1 MKAIQAMVKHD
12 FAPLLS
18 KPREKVHTVVGRYVR
33 ARREDLVGDVTLHR
47 ATRAWI
53 NQMITDLQEQGPT
66 ESVAKTDPAASPPTW
81 AEVVVQAGL
90 TVNDLRQQY
99 AADALL
105 ARAWLL
111 GVGISGLILLH
122 QGWLGHAASASAS
135 LGAALALAGLALS
148 PAYRCWRIRRRTL
161 NAPRWFLRRPTDWW
175 PPPFPENYTL

>member
-1 MKAIQAMVKHD
+1 MVKD
-12 FAPLLS
+12 GFAPLLS
-18 KPREKVHTVVGRYVR
+18 KPREKVHAVLGRYVR
-33 ARREDLVGDVTLHR
+33 ARSEDLVGDVTLHR

-53 NQMITDLQEQGPT
+53 NQMIIDLQEQRST
-66 ESVAKTDPAASPPTW
+66 QSVAKTDPAASPTTW
-81 AEVVVQAGL
+81 AEVVIQAGL

-105 ARAWLL
+105 ARAWLV

-135 LGAALALAGLALS
+135 LGAAFALAGLALP

-175 PPPFPENYTL
+175 PPPLPDDYTL